1 VLKDA
6 VKPVV
11 KAGYVT
17 LSGEVDWPH
26 QRAAAVGA
34 VRNIIGPRGMND
46 EITVK
51 RHIHP
56 GDIKARIQSALQ
68 RQARLDASAMSIA
81 VDGTTV
87 TLGGVVDSWSERMAA
102 RDAAWSEP
110 GVQNVIDNLSVA
122 D

>member
-1 VLKDA
+1 MKTDCRLQKEGVDE
-6 VKPVV
+6 
-11 KAGYVT
+11 
-17 LSGEVDWPH
+17 LSADTGV
-26 QRAAAVGA
+26 
-34 VRNIIGPRGMND
+34 
-46 EITVK
+46 TVK

-102 RDAAWSEP
+102 RNAAWSEP